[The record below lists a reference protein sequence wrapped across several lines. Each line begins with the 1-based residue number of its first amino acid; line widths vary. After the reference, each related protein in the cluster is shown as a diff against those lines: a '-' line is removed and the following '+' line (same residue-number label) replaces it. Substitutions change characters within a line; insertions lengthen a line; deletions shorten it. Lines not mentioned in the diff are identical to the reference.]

1 MPCPQKL
8 DFESRACNKHLRY
21 VENLFKPFIY
31 CYLSFNLIEAK
42 RANPIR
48 RTRSFQPSI
57 IISDQI
63 SLNAVCIPWKDPSN
77 ERKRLYKVFD
87 RIVDSAGTKTSTGHC
102 LKGTAKVSDNAAM
115 KSSLAAVITHKQA
128 TYKDPMIEQ
137 LAIEDGDD
145 GDEKKR
151 RRTTREKKEL
161 TDAQKQQQEFDKNM
175 KENLSL

>member
-1 MPCPQKL
+1 M
-8 DFESRACNKHLRY
+8 
-21 VENLFKPFIY
+21 
-31 CYLSFNLIEAK
+31 
-42 RANPIR
+42 
-48 RTRSFQPSI
+48 
-57 IISDQI
+57 
-63 SLNAVCIPWKDPSN
+63 
-77 ERKRLYKVFD
+77 FD
-87 RIVDSAGTKTSTGHC
+87 RILDSAGTKTSTGHC

-145 GDEKKR
+145 GDDKKR